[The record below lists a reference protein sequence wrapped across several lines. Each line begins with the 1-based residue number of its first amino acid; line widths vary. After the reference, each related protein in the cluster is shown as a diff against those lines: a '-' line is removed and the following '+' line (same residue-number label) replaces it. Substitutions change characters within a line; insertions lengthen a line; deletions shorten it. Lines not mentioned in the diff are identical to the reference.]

1 MKHSRATIR
10 YECLVSRM
18 RVILFI
24 EVKQFQQDLL
34 KNEERSNQK
43 KIHFGKS
50 NKRNTV
56 YNNIHKYK
64 TVNQQ
69 IITIEKNKQNALR
82 KANLQ
87 QQQQRQ
93 TTQLTQLCLSKIFRS
108 VIRNPF

>member
-1 MKHSRATIR
+1 MSVQQNEDNFIYRSQTISAR
-10 YECLVSRM
+10 
-18 RVILFI
+18 FI
-24 EVKQFQQDLL
+24 KKRRTLE
-34 KNEERSNQK
+34 SK

-56 YNNIHKYK
+56 YNNIHKYN
-64 TVNQQ
+64 TVKQQ
-69 IITIEKNKQNALR
+69 IITIEKKNKQNALR